1 MFTGF
6 ILGLIVSVIAYFL
19 FLKPKLNYQEALNED
34 VKKENAK
41 LEIENQK
48 LSEYHRDICTDVQ
61 VIDGIIESR
70 KRELQLYDKQLENSK
85 SSLTLLNNTIA
96 EQENSVKI
104 RYEQAKK
111 DYTNEYLKL
120 MQDSVND
127 YLNSIEK
134 YKDKILNYQ
143 HIIDDYKSTQE
154 AITESLKRE
163 AAIKE
168 QENFYKIQ
176 LSEDSY
182 NDISLLRELGKQLQ
196 NKEVLNKVIWKS
208 YFEKPTN
215 DLIGRVVGADN
226 VSGIYKITNPA
237 VGKSYIGQ
245 AVDISA
251 RFKQHIKRGLGAE
264 TPTKNKLYP
273 AFEKFGVENFIFE
286 ILEKCNRE
294 ELNEKEK
301 FWIDYFDTKTYGYNV
316 TGGGS

>member
-1 MFTGF
+1 MFTGI
-6 ILGLIVSVIAYFL
+6 ILGLIVSIILYFL
-19 FLKPKLNYQEALNED
+19 FLKPRLEYQEALNED
-34 VKKENAK
+34 IKKENEK
-41 LEIENQK
+41 LEIENQR

-61 VIDGIIESR
+61 VIDRIIDSR
-70 KRELQLYDKQLENSK
+70 KRELQIYDKQLDNSK
-85 SSLTLLNNTIA
+85 SSLVLLNNAIA
-96 EQENSVKI
+96 EQETSVKV

-111 DYTNEYLKL
+111 DYTDEYLKL
-120 MQDSVND
+120 MQDSVNN
-127 YLNSIEK
+127 YLGSIEE
-134 YKDKILNYQ
+134 YKQQVLEYQ
-143 HIIDDYKSTQE
+143 SIIDDYKSKQD
-154 AITESLKRE
+154 AIVEDLKRE

-176 LSEDSY
+176 LSEENY
-182 NDISLLRELGKQLQ
+182 NDILLLRELGKQLQ

-215 DLIGRVVGADN
+215 DLIGRIVGAETI
-226 VSGIYKITNPA
+226 SGIYRITNPA
-237 VGKSYIGQ
+237 ENKSYIGQ

-273 AFEKFGVENFIFE
+273 ALEKFGVENFIFE

-294 ELNEKEK
+294 DLNDKEK
-301 FWIDYFDTKTYGYNV
+301 FWIDYYNTKIYGYNV